1 MIYTLGD
8 RFLIGDLLVQVTYL
22 NAGMA
27 WVSPVEDFEIGHI
40 KYFSCATFDVLD
52 EDGFDSYG
60 DEAQPVKPSAA
71 V

>member
-1 MIYTLGD
+1 MLYSIGD
-8 RFLIGDLLVQVTYL
+8 RFLIGDLLVEVKYT

-27 WVSPVEDFEIGHI
+27 WVAPLEDFEIGYI

-52 EDGFDSYG
+52 EDGLDSYG